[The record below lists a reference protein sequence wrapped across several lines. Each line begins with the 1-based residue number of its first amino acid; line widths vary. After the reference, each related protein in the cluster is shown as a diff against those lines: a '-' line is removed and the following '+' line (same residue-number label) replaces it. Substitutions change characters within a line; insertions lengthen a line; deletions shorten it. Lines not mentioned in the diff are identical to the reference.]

1 MLFISSDIVKLFTKA
16 VAGRGKV
23 AVAMA
28 TRIWTP
34 AEVTELRIDGVVH
47 DRCSS
52 SKAYL
57 VYRQLVRLTRTSLA
71 IHSDRRYH
79 FKKEK
84 AGP

>member
-28 TRIWTP
+28 TPTWTP
-34 AEVTELRIDGVVH
+34 AEVTEPRIDSVVH

-52 SKAYL
+52 SKA
-57 VYRQLVRLTRTSLA
+57 
-71 IHSDRRYH
+71 
-79 FKKEK
+79 
-84 AGP
+84 